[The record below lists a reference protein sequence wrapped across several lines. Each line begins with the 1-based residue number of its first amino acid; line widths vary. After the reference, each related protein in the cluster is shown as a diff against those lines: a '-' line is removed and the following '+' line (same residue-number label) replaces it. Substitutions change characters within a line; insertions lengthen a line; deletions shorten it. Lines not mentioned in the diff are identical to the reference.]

1 MYLSQTYRLTSHSP
15 LEDASQQSM
24 TGPLLTD
31 SPRDVLP
38 EQIQREVKWVKVAE
52 KWTRMSIMTKI
63 LNIPREQREEN
74 SAERTN
80 FLMVPG
86 NSGNEGYYEQF
97 GRELLVRLGPKHGD
111 VYFYTV
117 SHLNHVDMPRS
128 LRRTGKNKPSD
139 RFSLADQI
147 QHKKDFCTEYLPKD
161 GRLFVFGHSISCYI
175 ALKILPFLLE
185 NGWELVKMYAL
196 FPAIE
201 RLQETPNGARLKPIA
216 SFKKNHDRLTKIL
229 YSWLK
234 ITPFCVKRCIVKC
247 CLRFYGK
254 PPECI
259 IRSGAEV
266 LSINAIR
273 NVAFITTCEMEESH
287 RELSFDTSL
296 AIGGGQK
303 PEIPRNALRLKISA
317 ACGPISKIFVPFV
330 LAHRELSFDTSLA
343 FGSGQDRQI
352 STNALRAHNSVVG
365 GPISNLTIFPS
376 MAHREE
382 SFDVSHASGRMLDIS
397 KQYPRSGK
405 KLAHFDES
413 LLSEHKEHIQFYYGT
428 DDAWIVP
435 EVVEDMRRR
444 LPGQVAVDK
453 HGCHHAFVMNHNEIM
468 AKVVVEMVDCA
479 TCAVDEKE
487 DPITTRMRSPFSTFS
502 SWLF

>member
-1 MYLSQTYRLTSHSP
+1 
-15 LEDASQQSM
+15 M

-31 SPRDVLP
+31 APGHMLP
-38 EQIQREVKWVKVAE
+38 EQVQREVKWVKVAE
-52 KWTRMSIMTKI
+52 KWTRISIMTKI
-63 LNIPREQREEN
+63 LDIPSDQREEN

-97 GRELLVRLGPKHGD
+97 GRELMVRLGPKHGD

-117 SHLNHVDMPRS
+117 SHLNHVDMPRR
-128 LRRTGKNKPSD
+128 LWRTGKNKPSD

-147 QHKKDFCTEYLPKD
+147 QHKKDFCTEYVPKD

-175 ALKILPFLLE
+175 ALKIIPFLLD
-185 NGWELVKMYAL
+185 NGWNLVKVYAL

-201 RLQETPNGARLKPIA
+201 RLEETPNGARLKPIA
-216 SFKKNHDRLTKIL
+216 NFKKNHDCLTKIL

-273 NVAFITTCEMEESH
+273 NVAFITMCEMEE
-287 RELSFDTSL
+287 
-296 AIGGGQK
+296 
-303 PEIPRNALRLKISA
+303 
-317 ACGPISKIFVPFV
+317 
-330 LAHRELSFDTSLA
+330 
-343 FGSGQDRQI
+343 
-352 STNALRAHNSVVG
+352 
-365 GPISNLTIFPS
+365 
-376 MAHREE
+376 
-382 SFDVSHASGRMLDIS
+382 
-397 KQYPRSGK
+397 
-405 KLAHFDES
+405 LAHFDES
-413 LLSEHKEHIQFYYGT
+413 LLKHKEHIQFYYGT
-428 DDAWIVP
+428 DDSWIVP

-453 HGCHHAFVMNHNEIM
+453 HGCHHAFVMNDNEIM
-468 AKVVVEMVDCA
+468 AKVVVEMVDCES
-479 TCAVDEKE
+479 CVVDEKE
-487 DPITTRMRSPFSTFS
+487 DPVTTRMGAPFSSFA